1 MPLPRLCDFHSQP
14 MSGWEESGRYCTGR
28 GPKVGIERRQDR
40 RRQRD
45 GEKKIGE
52 RRYEKTA
59 RCGTKARYEKD
70 WDGS

>member
-1 MPLPRLCDFHSQP
+1 MPLPSLCDFHSEP

-28 GPKVGIERRQDR
+28 GPRWGLKEG
-40 RRQRD
+40 
-45 GEKKIGE
+45 KIGE
-52 RRYEKTA
+52 DSEMGRRRYEKTA